1 MRRRTFPH
9 RLAAAFVAVTM
20 TAALAAC
27 GGDGTGGGGGGGG
40 QDKVSGAFDWKRY
53 DGKEL
58 RLMLS
63 QHPWQ
68 EAIVPLLPEFEQKT
82 GIKVKVEAMPE
93 QQFRQK
99 IQVEMTGRSKDID
112 VFMTA
117 VQNEGA
123 KFAKNGWYEPLDDYV
138 KNASMTSP
146 DYKFDDFSPGV
157 LSGQTYNNKL
167 SALPIQLEVEMLFY
181 NKRLFKAAGVEVPKT
196 YDEMLEVAAKLDNK
210 NGARAIALRGKG
222 AATVTQFAPFVFAQG
237 ADWTD
242 ESKQKAAF
250 ATPEGIKAFEIYG
263 RLAREFGPPGA
274 TNRSW
279 EESLPL
285 FQQGQVAM
293 YADASTFVPK
303 IMDKAVSKVADDA
316 GFAPMPAGPKGA
328 VQVFNGWSVAI
339 SPFSQNKNVAWHFVQ
354 WATSPEIV
362 AKTTDKGIAGGR
374 QSVQFGAAFPDEWKE
389 TYMGAIG
396 DARPQLP
403 QVIPVGE
410 VRDAIGAAV
419 VAAIEG
425 KPVEPAV
432 KKAEEEFNRIV
443 GSGG

>member
-1 MRRRTFPH
+1 MRRHVTTV
-9 RLAAAFVAVTM
+9 RLGAALCAVAMMAAA
-20 TAALAAC
+20 C
-27 GGDGTGGGGGGGG
+27 GGGGGGSEG
-40 QDKVSGAFDWKRY
+40 KVSGPFDWKRY
-53 DGKEL
+53 NGKEL
-58 RLMLS
+58 KIMMS

-68 EAIVPLLPEFEQKT
+68 EAVTPLLPEFERLT

-93 QQFRQK
+93 QQYRQK

-123 KFAKNGWYEPLDDYV
+123 KFAKNGWYEALDDYV
-138 KNASMTSP
+138 KDTSKTSP
-146 DYKFDDFSPGV
+146 DYKFDDFSKGV
-157 LSGQTYNNKL
+157 LSGQTFNGKL
-167 SALPIQLEVEMLFY
+167 SAVPIQLEVEMLFY
-181 NKRLFKAAGVEVPKT
+181 NKKLFQSAGVQVPKT
-196 YDEMLEVAAKLDNK
+196 YDEMLDVAAKLDKK

-242 ESKQKAAF
+242 ASKRKAAF

-263 RLAREFGPPGA
+263 KLARDYGPPGA
-274 TNRSW
+274 INRSW

-303 IMDKAVSKVADDA
+303 ILDIKVSKVADDA

-328 VQVFNGWSVAI
+328 VQVFNGWSVAM
-339 SPFSQNKNVAWHFVQ
+339 SPFSKNRNIAWHFIQ

-362 AKTTDKGIAGGR
+362 GKTTDRGIAGGR
-374 QSVQFGAAFPDEWKE
+374 QSVKFGSAFPKEWVD
-389 TYMGAIG
+389 TYTAAIG

-403 QVIPVGE
+403 QVVEVGQ

-443 GSGG
+443 GAAG